1 MRVAYK
7 ISFIFFIFF
16 IFYSCSPTK
25 YIGKDEYLLDRVK
38 VKVDDY
44 KLNRSDLKRN
54 IRQKPNTR
62 ILGVARFHLGLY
74 NLSGRNEKKKFNQW
88 LRRIGEAP
96 VIYDPF
102 MTQRSA
108 SQIELYLHNKGFYD
122 AQVTDTVF
130 YKKKKALVEYYV
142 KVGPVTRIQEV
153 KFDDRRGRENLIAE
167 ESGLMANF
175 RRDTVNTLLE
185 KDASLDLDVL
195 DDERERITKM
205 LRERGYFNFSKN
217 FIQFFADT
225 TSVAKENNRFMVGDI
240 KQSIYRFR
248 NARPD
253 LFLEKMNTFE
263 TTDGAKNRLVFLTKN
278 FRSRDVV
285 LEATNDV
292 FTDIM
297 QEDFGGIAYDK
308 EAMLYLGA
316 DFPETAKRHADN
328 VTIFGISDKSDKETE
343 AQVIAKTICEYV
355 DPEDPM
361 YVLGEDGEYRP
372 AQYGDM
378 AGLMGSA
385 LSPARGQFFRGCRL
399 RFLL

>member
-16 IFYSCSPTK
+16 VFYSCSPTK

-153 KFDDRRGRENLIAE
+153 KFDDRRGRENLIA
-167 ESGLMANF
+167 
-175 RRDTVNTLLE
+175 D
-185 KDASLDLDVL
+185 
-195 DDERERITKM
+195 
-205 LRERGYFNFSKN
+205 
-217 FIQFFADT
+217 
-225 TSVAKENNRFMVGDI
+225 
-240 KQSIYRFR
+240 
-248 NARPD
+248 
-253 LFLEKMNTFE
+253 
-263 TTDGAKNRLVFLTKN
+263 
-278 FRSRDVV
+278 
-285 LEATNDV
+285 
-292 FTDIM
+292 
-297 QEDFGGIAYDK
+297 
-308 EAMLYLGA
+308 
-316 DFPETAKRHADN
+316 
-328 VTIFGISDKSDKETE
+328 
-343 AQVIAKTICEYV
+343 
-355 DPEDPM
+355 
-361 YVLGEDGEYRP
+361 
-372 AQYGDM
+372 
-378 AGLMGSA
+378 
-385 LSPARGQFFRGCRL
+385 
-399 RFLL
+399 

>member
-122 AQVTDTVF
+122 AQVTGTVF

-225 TSVAKENNRFMVGDI
+225 TSVAKENMAKVFVRVVENAVD
-240 KQSIYRFR
+240 SNAYRRYFVR
-248 NARPD
+248 NIS
-253 LFLEKMNTFE
+253 
-263 TTDGAKNRLVFLTKN
+263 VN
-278 FRSRDVV
+278 FD
-285 LEATNDV
+285 
-292 FTDIM
+292 
-297 QEDFGGIAYDK
+297 Y
-308 EAMLYLGA
+308 
-316 DFPETAKRHADN
+316 
-328 VTIFGISDKSDKETE
+328 
-343 AQVIAKTICEYV
+343 
-355 DPEDPM
+355 DPM
-361 YVLGEDGEYRP
+361 LTAEQVDSMYNMSLINI
-372 AQYGDM
+372 
-378 AGLMGSA
+378 
-385 LSPARGQFFRGCRL
+385 
-399 RFLL
+399 